1 MLLKNLCVEKKL
13 KQLVLVWLQAGHSF
27 PINLSLSLGGSL
39 LSYIY
44 SAPPLKV
51 CSDIESVTQ
60 SHCWPKSVIYFFW
73 LILQLSVVGAWFDG
87 LVDHPMSSSELKV
100 SWLLARM
107 WWNFKSVVM
116 VCSWSK
122 VVGLATMLL
131 GPAISLCLGNPSI
144 HTCTQYPNSAELLQL
159 IRFLNNIIQETA
171 WIAET

>member
-1 MLLKNLCVEKKL
+1 MLLKNLCVKKKL
-13 KQLVLVWLQAGHSF
+13 KQLVHVWLPAGHSF
-27 PINLSLSLGGSL
+27 PINLSFSVGGSL

-73 LILQLSVVGAWFDG
+73 LILQLSVVVTWFDG

-116 VCSWSK
+116 VCAAGEWLDWQLCSWVQLYLSALVTQAFTHVPNILILQDCFSWSD
-122 VVGLATMLL
+122 
-131 GPAISLCLGNPSI
+131 S
-144 HTCTQYPNSAELLQL
+144 
-159 IRFLNNIIQETA
+159 
-171 WIAET
+171 

>member
-60 SHCWPKSVIYFFW
+60 SHCWSKSVIYFFW

-116 VCSWSK
+116 VCAAEAKWLDWQLCSWVQLYLSALVTQVFTHVLNILILQSCFSWSD
-122 VVGLATMLL
+122 
-131 GPAISLCLGNPSI
+131 S
-144 HTCTQYPNSAELLQL
+144 
-159 IRFLNNIIQETA
+159 
-171 WIAET
+171 